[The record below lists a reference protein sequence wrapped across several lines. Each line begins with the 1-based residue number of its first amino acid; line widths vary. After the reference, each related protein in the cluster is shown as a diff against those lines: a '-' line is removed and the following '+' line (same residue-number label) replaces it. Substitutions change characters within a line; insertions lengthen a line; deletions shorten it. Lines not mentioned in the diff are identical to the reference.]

1 VKIPES
7 SSENLFEAIA
17 QLLEPARREYFYQ
30 RMLYFRQ
37 LRQDDEI
44 LRIME
49 ALGFLALIIHSAPQ
63 AVASEREQLATLLAT
78 SIASI
83 QATAEATQ
91 AYHAQLEDRLTGLP
105 QGIVKGLS
113 PEAIARTIIE
123 SVRQQF
129 VQSGLPV
136 TADALS
142 VVSNQ
147 LNHAT
152 GDLKR
157 TAGQLASYTDVAG
170 HAKLAIEDITRTLN
184 NAVDNAR
191 WAANDI
197 RAHFTIGYNVT
208 VAMFCGGAL
217 VLGAIFGFSVQGCG
231 TAPSYDMPPSPPPTV
246 QTAPPAPRSSPPP
259 SPPKKPRQEG
269 P

>member
-1 VKIPES
+1 MTRPNSES
-7 SSENLFEAIA
+7 SPDNLFEAIA
-17 QLLEPARREYFYQ
+17 RLLEPGQREYFYQ

-44 LRIME
+44 LRIVE
-49 ALGFLALIIHSAPQ
+49 ALGFLALITRSVPQ

-78 SIASI
+78 SIAAME
-83 QATAEATQ
+83 ATAEASQ
-91 AYHAQLEDRLTGLP
+91 AYHAQLQGRLTGLP
-105 QGIVKGLS
+105 QDVVKGLS
-113 PEAIARTIIE
+113 PEAIARAIIE

-147 LNHAT
+147 LNQAT

-157 TAGQLASYTDVAG
+157 TAGQLSSYTDVAG
-170 HAKLAIEDITRTLN
+170 QARLAIEDMTRILN

-197 RAHFTIGYNVT
+197 RAHFTIGYKVT

-217 VLGAIFGFSVQGCG
+217 LLGALLGFLVRGCG
-231 TAPSYDMPPSPPPTV
+231 T
-246 QTAPPAPRSSPPP
+246 
-259 SPPKKPRQEG
+259 
-269 P
+269 

>member
-1 VKIPES
+1 MTRPDQES

-17 QLLEPARREYFYQ
+17 QLLEPGRREYFYQ

-49 ALGFLALIIHSAPQ
+49 ALGFLALIIRSAPQ

-78 SIASI
+78 SVASI
-83 QATAEATQ
+83 EAAAGASQ

-105 QGIVKGLS
+105 QEIAKGLS
-113 PEAIARTIIE
+113 PEAIARAIIE

-142 VVSNQ
+142 LVSNE
-147 LNHAT
+147 LNQAA
-152 GDLKR
+152 GDLKH
-157 TAGQLASYTDVAG
+157 TLGELAGYTGVAG
-170 HAKLAIEDITRTLN
+170 EARLAINDITRTIDN
-184 NAVDNAR
+184 VIHHAVDDAR
-191 WAANDI
+191 WAGDSI
-197 RAHFTIGYNVT
+197 RACFTLGYNVT
-208 VAMFCGGAL
+208 VAMLIGGAL
-217 VLGAIFGFSVQGCG
+217 LFGGLMGFFVRGCG
-231 TAPSYDMPPSPPPTV
+231 QV
-246 QTAPPAPRSSPPP
+246 Q
-259 SPPKKPRQEG
+259 
-269 P
+269 